1 MGRILDFNNFLLENS
16 NLKIQMDEKLDTSYR
31 DNPAYSLN
39 SEIEGYIRET
49 NNKGGNSRL
58 AEKISS
64 KLIEK
69 YKEKIFE
76 GFLNGIPSICYL
88 DVFTELVAKMGL
100 VEKNLT
106 LDTILKIEDSSK
118 QILKRELPDMLK
130 EWKGNNGFVNIL
142 KNTDDS
148 ELLDEHKIEEYL
160 SEETMKR
167 AKENVDNSDFILDKI
182 RSIKSIIT
190 SRDKDSIS
198 QLDKK
203 DSELLKFIF
212 SQAVSDYQTASKIR
226 NNTPNFYREC
236 SEYVGLDDADISAN
250 LGSFGF

>member
-1 MGRILDFNNFLLENS
+1 M
-16 NLKIQMDEKLDTSYR
+16 
-31 DNPAYSLN
+31 
-39 SEIEGYIRET
+39 
-49 NNKGGNSRL
+49 
-58 AEKISS
+58 
-64 KLIEK
+64 
-69 YKEKIFE
+69 
-76 GFLNGIPSICYL
+76 
-88 DVFTELVAKMGL
+88 
-100 VEKNLT
+100 
-106 LDTILKIEDSSK
+106 
-118 QILKRELPDMLK
+118 
-130 EWKGNNGFVNIL
+130 
-142 KNTDDS
+142 
-148 ELLDEHKIEEYL
+148 
-160 SEETMKR
+160 
-167 AKENVDNSDFILDKI
+167 